1 MSLLDQHAELK
12 KQAEV
17 QKETEW
23 DKQIAEEEE
32 IFKNITETRA
42 LMGAGELARGVVYSE
57 SLQTGW
63 VWSDVERGWVRR
75 GAEQGGVMCGAVWC
89 GAVWCG
95 AGRFGAGRC
104 GAGRCGAGRCGAVW
118 CGAGRCST
126 HHVMCCRWRPP
137 KYIRSKPEEKHE
149 KVRAKWH
156 ILTEGEDLPPP
167 IKSFRAMKFPQP
179 ILAAL
184 KKKGITHPTPIQI
197 QGLPTV

>member
-89 GAVWCG
+89 GA
-95 AGRFGAGRC
+95 GRF
-104 GAGRCGAGRCGAVW
+104 GAVW